1 MKNIDADVENVQYQ
15 LSFGMVNNI
24 ILTRQ
29 QLSTNCFIQLLK
41 DLFASS
47 WEKRHGSAVAI
58 RELVKLQGKDRFVQ
72 T

>member
-1 MKNIDADVENVQYQ
+1 MKNVDADVKKVQYQ
-15 LSFGMVNNI
+15 LSFGMVNHI
-24 ILTRQ
+24 YTRQ

-72 T
+72 P